1 MIQIQ
6 TYLNVADNT
15 GAKKVQCI
23 RVLGGSN
30 RKYASLGD
38 QIVVTVKE
46 AAPNATAK
54 KGEVYR
60 AVVVR
65 TRKEVRR
72 PDGTYIRFD
81 DNACVLLNKQGEP
94 LGTRIL
100 GPVAREARQKG
111 FTKIATL
118 APEVI

>member
-1 MIQIQ
+1 MIQVQ
-6 TYLNVADNT
+6 TYLNVTDNT
-15 GAKKVQCI
+15 GAKRVQCI

-38 QIVVTVKE
+38 QIVVTVKD
-46 AAPNATAK
+46 AIPNATAK

-65 TRKEVRR
+65 TKKEVRR
-72 PDGTYIRFD
+72 PDGTYIKFD

-111 FTKIATL
+111 FTKITTL
-118 APEVI
+118 APEVL

>member
-1 MIQIQ
+1 MIQVQ

-15 GAKKVQCI
+15 GAKRVQCI

-38 QIVVTVKE
+38 QIVVTVKD

-65 TRKEVRR
+65 TKKEVRR
-72 PDGTYIRFD
+72 PDGTYIKFD
-81 DNACVLLNKQGEP
+81 DNAVVLLNKQGEP

-111 FTKIATL
+111 FTKVTTL

>member
-1 MIQIQ
+1 MIQVQ
-6 TYLNVADNT
+6 TYLTVTDNT

-38 QIVVTVKE
+38 QIVVTVKN
-46 AAPNATAK
+46 AIPNATAK

-60 AVVVR
+60 AVIVR
-65 TRKEVRR
+65 TKKEVRR
-72 PDGTYIRFD
+72 PDGTYIKFD

-111 FTKIATL
+111 FTKITTL

>member
-1 MIQIQ
+1 MIQVQ
-6 TYLNVADNT
+6 TYLSVADNT

-38 QIVVTVKE
+38 QIVITVKE

-65 TRKEVRR
+65 TKKEVRR
-72 PDGTYIRFD
+72 PDGTYIKFD
-81 DNACVLLNKQGEP
+81 DNAVVLLNKQGEP

-100 GPVAREARQKG
+100 GPVAREVRLKG
-111 FTKIATL
+111 FTKIASL

>member
-1 MIQIQ
+1 MIRVQ

-15 GAKKVQCI
+15 GAKRVQCI

-38 QIVVTVKE
+38 QVVVTVKD
-46 AAPNATAK
+46 AIPNATAK

-72 PDGTYIRFD
+72 PDGTYVRFD
-81 DNACVLLNKQGEP
+81 DNAVVLLNRQGDP

-100 GPVAREARQKG
+100 GPVAREARLKG
-111 FTKIATL
+111 FAKIASL
-118 APEVI
+118 APEVV

>member
-1 MIQIQ
+1 MIRVQ
-6 TYLNVADNT
+6 TYLVVADNT

-30 RKYASLGD
+30 KKYATVGD

-46 AAPNATAK
+46 SAPNATAK

-65 TRKEVRR
+65 AKKEVRR
-72 PDGTYIRFD
+72 PDGTYIKFD

-100 GPVAREARQKG
+100 GPVARETRLKG
-111 FTKIATL
+111 FTKIASL

>member
-1 MIQIQ
+1 MIQVQ
-6 TYLNVADNT
+6 TYLNVTDNT
-15 GAKKVQCI
+15 GAKRVQCI

-46 AAPNATAK
+46 AIPNATAK

-65 TRKEVRR
+65 TKKEVRR
-72 PDGTYIRFD
+72 PDGTYIKFD

-111 FTKIATL
+111 FTKITTL
-118 APEVI
+118 APEVL

>member
-1 MIQIQ
+1 MIQVQ

-38 QIVVTVKE
+38 QIVVTVKD
-46 AAPNATAK
+46 AIPNATAK
-54 KGEVYR
+54 KGEIYR

-65 TRKEVRR
+65 TKKEVRR
-72 PDGTYIRFD
+72 PDGTYIKFD
-81 DNACVLLNKQGEP
+81 DNAVVLLNKQGEP

-111 FTKIATL
+111 FTKVTTL

>member
-1 MIQIQ
+1 MIQVQ
-6 TYLNVADNT
+6 TYLSVADNT

-38 QIVVTVKE
+38 QIVITVKE

-65 TRKEVRR
+65 TKKEVRR
-72 PDGTYIRFD
+72 PDGTYIKFD
-81 DNACVLLNKQGEP
+81 DNAVVLLNKQGEP

-100 GPVAREARQKG
+100 GPVAKEVRLKG
-111 FTKIATL
+111 FTKIASL